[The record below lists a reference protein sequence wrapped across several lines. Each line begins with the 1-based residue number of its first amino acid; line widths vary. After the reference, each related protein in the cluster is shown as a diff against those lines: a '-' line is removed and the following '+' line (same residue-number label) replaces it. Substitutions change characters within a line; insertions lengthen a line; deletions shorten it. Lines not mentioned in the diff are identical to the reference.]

1 MSPGATDFI
10 EVPSRHGRMG
20 QAPDRLPSGGASIFR
35 MPTRK
40 EEGVSEGPNA
50 GAFSWRNP
58 IILTI
63 LLTALVLFAVQVV
76 QVITTRNRL
85 AQIDIDLEAL
95 SEQANVV
102 RQQAEE
108 NGEQLAAAKQLLIA
122 SGERQEEILKR
133 LKVVLDNDTARI
145 KEAELNLQ
153 RWQMRWIKFHLA
165 QSGCEPSEDLA
176 LLYDV
181 QTRGAIGCWQES
193 REETPTGFLSQASIH
208 LLLQGPVTFRDCHDH
223 CPAMALIPPGQFLM
237 GSERSARD
245 GKENEK
251 PRHAVEIAYPFA
263 AGAFEVTLA
272 EWEACVDD
280 GGCSSVPLERHEESE
295 TRKRPVTHVT
305 WHEANAY
312 ADWLSARVGGDYRL
326 LSESEWEYV
335 ARANTTTPFY
345 SGESVSS
352 EQANFDGKYDWR
364 VGSALTA
371 DVYLGRT
378 LEVGLL
384 EANAFGLHDVHGNAS
399 EWTLDCYNSHYK
411 EAPEDGRPRESESC
425 IRRVVRGGSWKDKPW
440 DIRSARR
447 HADVPDKRTSQMG
460 FRVMR
465 TFTK

>member
-1 MSPGATDFI
+1 
-10 EVPSRHGRMG
+10 
-20 QAPDRLPSGGASIFR
+20 
-35 MPTRK
+35 
-40 EEGVSEGPNA
+40 
-50 GAFSWRNP
+50 
-58 IILTI
+58 
-63 LLTALVLFAVQVV
+63 
-76 QVITTRNRL
+76 
-85 AQIDIDLEAL
+85 
-95 SEQANVV
+95 
-102 RQQAEE
+102 
-108 NGEQLAAAKQLLIA
+108 
-122 SGERQEEILKR
+122 
-133 LKVVLDNDTARI
+133 
-145 KEAELNLQ
+145 
-153 RWQMRWIKFHLA
+153 
-165 QSGCEPSEDLA
+165 
-176 LLYDV
+176 
-181 QTRGAIGCWQES
+181 
-193 REETPTGFLSQASIH
+193 
-208 LLLQGPVTFRDCHDH
+208 
-223 CPAMALIPPGQFLM
+223 
-237 GSERSARD
+237 
-245 GKENEK
+245 
-251 PRHAVEIAYPFA
+251 
-263 AGAFEVTLA
+263 
-272 EWEACVDD
+272 
-280 GGCSSVPLERHEESE
+280 
-295 TRKRPVTHVT
+295 VT